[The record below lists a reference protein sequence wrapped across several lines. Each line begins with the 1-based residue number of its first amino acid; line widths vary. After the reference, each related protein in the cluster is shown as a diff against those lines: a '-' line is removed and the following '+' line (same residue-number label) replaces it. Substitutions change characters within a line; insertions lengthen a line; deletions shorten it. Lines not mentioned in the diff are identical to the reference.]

1 MPMSA
6 ETVEVTIFGK
16 EYPVITSPG
25 KDAQYISKLAQYV
38 DIKMKEIAEQAP
50 NISSMGVAVLACLN
64 ISDEMFSS
72 RSDFE
77 RDIKSVDE
85 VVNLLIKDIDIR
97 ITGLK
102 NS

>member
-1 MPMSA
+1 MSS
-6 ETVEVTIFGK
+6 ETVVVTIFGK

-38 DIKMKEIAEQAP
+38 DIKMKEIAEQVP
-50 NISSMGVAVLACLN
+50 NISAMGVAVLACLN
-64 ISDEMFSS
+64 ISDELFSS
-72 RSDFE
+72 RKDFE
-77 RDIKSVDE
+77 KNIQSVDE

-97 ITGLK
+97 IAGSK